1 MVDSVSQITN
11 MELPVVTFFFIVLF
25 CLLGYSSLRLLQI
38 ILRKGKIRVSHNFLG
53 LSSDSIARMNLFLYI
68 GISFF
73 LLYTEILSV
82 FKVFSSFALYALTTL
97 SFMVFSLDLF
107 NRFKTGIKS
116 LIDRKKCILIL
127 VTIILLSIISVLGSM
142 IISGE
147 FGSTEGDAAFHSF
160 VILQMIK
167 NKAVPNLTF
176 YPEGAHSVSAFLAL
190 FLNIP
195 IYKVVILLTASFS
208 TVVFL
213 GFYSFG
219 VSLLSKPML
228 GFLCATLG
236 SLFWYGSYFSIH
248 FGGLS
253 LALAIYVVVS
263 CMAFTKKLIV
273 AKIENRYEYIVFS
286 VLLFLPLFAIHP
298 IALLLELIWLLLLI
312 TRSFFTHGKALVQS
326 ILPLLI
332 LSFSL
337 AAVFCFVFLKG
348 PIYGVYD
355 LLWGR
360 GAYSELPE
368 LIRYNPVAYEW
379 NERFSPLILFNPP
392 YFESYL
398 VIFGH
403 TLARLVPYSILISII
418 VISLSSLLKHRSM
431 AHRSNHL
438 SQISESILLFY
449 VFLVIIHYIV
459 KYDSLFYLYYI
470 FPGERMWQ
478 LSGILVTMLKTLS
491 VVLLWILVSKTSVIL
506 FKKTSVTILDRKIF
520 LNVILSTIILMGLVL
535 PMVNPAEPLYDA
547 LAERSYLQSH
557 SVLTKEDI
565 ILQLWMKRN
574 IPDSRYILISWSDA
588 GQYVPIISEKRD
600 IIYEY
605 GVLIPLP
612 GYSHIKEY
620 QELLGSTAN
629 SPDSATTLELLRFF
643 NITYVYVGAKH
654 TTEFPVFNA
663 AKLLSAKHYRVA
675 RNVGNAWLFEV
686 EYTSL

>member
-1 MVDSVSQITN
+1 MVDSISQITN
-11 MELPVVTFFFIVLF
+11 LELPVVTFFFIVLF
-25 CLLGYSSLRLLQI
+25 CLLGYSSLRLLKI
-38 ILRKGKIRVSHNFLG
+38 ILRKGKIYMSYDFFG
-53 LSSDSIARMNLFLYI
+53 LSSDCIANMNLFLYI

-73 LLYTEILSV
+73 LIYAEILSV
-82 FKVFSSFALYALTTL
+82 FKAFSSFALYALTIL
-97 SFMVFSLDLF
+97 SFMVFSLDWF
-107 NRFKTGIKS
+107 YHFRTRIKS
-116 LIDRKKCILIL
+116 FMNRKKCICIL
-127 VTIILLSIISVLGSM
+127 ATLILLSIISVLGSM

-160 VILQMIK
+160 VILRMIK

-190 FLNIP
+190 ILNIP

-228 GFLCATLG
+228 GFLCAILG

-286 VLLFLPLFAIHP
+286 MLLLLPLFAIHP

-312 TRSFFTHGKALVQS
+312 MRSFFTYRKSLLRSTV
-326 ILPLLI
+326 PLLI
-332 LSFSL
+332 LSLGL
-337 AAVFCFVFLKG
+337 AAVFCFIFLKG

-355 LLWGR
+355 LLWWR
-360 GAYSELPE
+360 GSYSELPE

-398 VIFGH
+398 AIFGY
-403 TLARLVPYSILISII
+403 TLTRLVPYSILISII
-418 VISLSSLLKHRSM
+418 VVFLSSLLKHRSI
-431 AHRSNHL
+431 AYRFNPL
-438 SQISESILLFY
+438 SQKSESILLFY
-449 VFLVIIHYIV
+449 VFLVIVHYIV
-459 KYDSLFYLYYI
+459 KYDYLFYFYYI

-478 LSGILVTMLKTLS
+478 LSGILVIMLKTLS
-491 VVLLWILVSKTSVIL
+491 VVVLWTLVSKASVTV
-506 FKKTSVTILDRKIF
+506 FKKISVTVMHRKIF
-520 LNVILSTIILMGLVL
+520 LNVIFSTIILMGLVL
-535 PMVNPAEPLYDA
+535 PTVNPSEPLYGA

-565 ILQLWMKRN
+565 ILQLWMKWN
-574 IPDSRYILISWSDA
+574 ISDFRYILISWSDA
-588 GQYVPIISEKRD
+588 GQYVPIISEKRNVV
-600 IIYEY
+600 YEY
-605 GVLIPLP
+605 GVPIPLP
-612 GYSHIKEY
+612 GYSYMKEY
-620 QELLGSTAN
+620 QELLTSIAN
-629 SPDSATTLELLRFF
+629 SPDSAVTLELLRFF

-654 TTEFPVFNA
+654 TSEFPVFSA
-663 AKLLSAKHYRVA
+663 TMLLSARHYRVT

-686 EYTSL
+686 EYT